1 MPAPI
6 AQTPGPRQRSTP
18 DVATRAETRTLH
30 KGQDGSVVKRTV
42 LPCGLRIVTEAVPT
56 MRSVALGV
64 WVGVGSRDESVKQA
78 GASHY
83 LEHLLFKGT
92 KQRSALEISA
102 AIDRLGGE
110 INAFTSKEFTCFYAR
125 VLDGDLPIAMDVV
138 VDLVLS
144 STITGPDFASE
155 RGVILEEIAMH
166 DDDPGDVVHD
176 MFASTVFGDTPLGRP
191 ILGTTGSI
199 DSLSRDTVRRY
210 YKRWYR
216 PEHMVVAA
224 AGNLEH
230 AAVVRMVKKAF
241 ASGGADVSDDSVRT
255 PNVRRVQPKPR
266 RGGDIAVIS
275 RATEQV
281 NLVLGVPGVDR
292 NDPRRFALGVLNS
305 ALGGGMSSRLFQEVR
320 EKRGLAYSVYS
331 YHSQYSD
338 AGLFGVYAGC
348 MPKKV
353 DDVLDLCRA
362 ELQRV
367 GHRGITVEELERGKG
382 QLRGSL
388 VLGMEDTSSRMHR
401 IGKSELVYGE
411 MLSLDE
417 VIERVDAVSLDD
429 VQDVASTLL
438 EAPPTLAVIG
448 PFEADRDFSG
458 AVAS

>member
-1 MPAPI
+1 M
-6 AQTPGPRQRSTP
+6 S
-18 DVATRAETRTLH
+18 TRADTRTLH
-30 KGQDGSVVKRTV
+30 RGQDGSVVKRTV
-42 LPCGLRIVTEAVPT
+42 LPSGLRIVTEAVPT
-56 MRSVALGV
+56 VRSVSFGV
-64 WVGVGSRDESVKQA
+64 WVGVGSRDESVRQA

-92 KQRSALEISA
+92 RQRSALEISA

-110 INAFTSKEFTCFYAR
+110 INAFTAKEFTCFYAR
-125 VLDGDLPIAMDVV
+125 VLDADLPTAVDVV
-138 VDLVLS
+138 VDMVLG
-144 STITGPDFASE
+144 STITGPDYESE

-176 MFASTVFGDTPLGRP
+176 AFAQTVFGNTPLGRP
-191 ILGTTGSI
+191 ILGTVDSI
-199 DSLSRDTVRRY
+199 EGLSRDTVRRY

-224 AGNLEH
+224 AGNVDHGAL
-230 AAVVRMVKKAF
+230 VRLVKRAF
-241 ASGGADVSDDSVRT
+241 ALAGANGGEAPPAS
-255 PNVRRVQPKPR
+255 PARRVQPAPVA
-266 RGGDIAVIS
+266 GGESVVMS
-275 RATEQV
+275 RTTEQV

-292 NDPRRFALGVLNS
+292 NDPRRFALGVLNN

-348 MPKKV
+348 LPKKV

-367 GHRGITVEELERGKG
+367 CFRGITAEELDRGKG

-388 VLGMEDTSSRMHR
+388 VLGLEDTGSRMTR

-411 MLSLDE
+411 MLSLDDILSRIAD
-417 VIERVDAVSLDD
+417 VTLDD
-429 VQDVASTLL
+429 VAAVASDLL
-438 EAPPTLAVIG
+438 AVEPALAVIG
-448 PFEADRDFSG
+448 PFDDDKDFSG

>member
-1 MPAPI
+1 
-6 AQTPGPRQRSTP
+6 
-18 DVATRAETRTLH
+18 VTRAGTRTLH

-110 INAFTSKEFTCFYAR
+110 INAFTAKEFTCFYAR
-125 VLDGDLPIAMDVV
+125 VLDGDLPLAMDVV

-144 STITGPDFASE
+144 STITGPDFEAE

-166 DDDPGDVVHD
+166 DDDPGDIVHD
-176 MFASTVFGDTPLGRP
+176 MFASTIFGDTPLGRP
-191 ILGTTGSI
+191 ILGTVGSI
-199 DSLSRDTVRRY
+199 DTLSRDTVRRY

-224 AGNLEH
+224 AGNLDH
-230 AAVVRMVKKAF
+230 GAVVRMVKRAF
-241 ASGGADVSDDSVRT
+241 TAAGADVDADGDRT
-255 PNVRRVQPKPR
+255 AAVRRVQPKSRP
-266 RGGDIAVIS
+266 GGEIAVVP
-275 RATEQV
+275 RASEQV

-292 NDPRRFALGVLNS
+292 NDPRRFALGVLNA

-348 MPKKV
+348 LPKKV

-367 GHRGITVEELERGKG
+367 SNRGVTPEELDRGKG
-382 QLRGSL
+382 QLRGSM
-388 VLGMEDTSSRMHR
+388 VLGMEDTSSRMNR

-417 VIERVDAVSLDD
+417 IIGRVDAVSLDD
-429 VQDVASTLL
+429 VQQVASELL
-438 EAPPTLAVIG
+438 QTVPTLAVIG
-448 PFEADRDFSG
+448 PFDADRDFSG

>member
-1 MPAPI
+1 M
-6 AQTPGPRQRSTP
+6 G
-18 DVATRAETRTLH
+18 TRAGTRTLH

-64 WVGVGSRDESVKQA
+64 WVGVGSRDESGKQA

-92 KQRSALEISA
+92 KQRSALEISS

-110 INAFTSKEFTCFYAR
+110 INAFTAKEFTCFYAR
-125 VLDGDLPIAMDVV
+125 VLDVDLPVAMDVV

-144 STITGPDFASE
+144 STITGPDFEAE

-176 MFASTVFGDTPLGRP
+176 TFASTMFGDTPLGRP
-191 ILGTTGSI
+191 ILGTVDSI
-199 DSLSRDTVRRY
+199 ESLGRDTVRRY
-210 YKRWYR
+210 YRRWYR

-224 AGNLEH
+224 AGNLDH
-230 AAVVRMVKKAF
+230 SAVVRMVKKAF
-241 ASGGADVSDDSVRT
+241 AAGGADLGDDGERT
-255 PNVRRVQPKPR
+255 AAVRRVQPKPR
-266 RGGDIAVIS
+266 RSGGVAVIPRS
-275 RATEQV
+275 TEQV

-292 NDPRRFALGVLNS
+292 SDPRRFALGVLNA

-367 GHRGITVEELERGKG
+367 CHRGVTAEELDRGKG

-388 VLGMEDTSSRMHR
+388 VLGMEDTSSRMNR

-417 VIERVDAVSLDD
+417 VLDRIDAVTLGD
-429 VQDVASTLL
+429 VHEVASELL
-438 EAPPTLAVIG
+438 AVPPTLAVIG
-448 PFEADRDFSG
+448 PFDADRDFSG
-458 AVAS
+458 SMAS

>member
-1 MPAPI
+1 MPP
-6 AQTPGPRQRSTP
+6 SC
-18 DVATRAETRTLH
+18 
-30 KGQDGSVVKRTV
+30 S
-42 LPCGLRIVTEAVPT
+42 
-56 MRSVALGV
+56 
-64 WVGVGSRDESVKQA
+64 
-78 GASHY
+78 
-83 LEHLLFKGT
+83 
-92 KQRSALEISA
+92 
-102 AIDRLGGE
+102 
-110 INAFTSKEFTCFYAR
+110 
-125 VLDGDLPIAMDVV
+125 
-138 VDLVLS
+138 
-144 STITGPDFASE
+144 
-155 RGVILEEIAMH
+155 
-166 DDDPGDVVHD
+166 
-176 MFASTVFGDTPLGRP
+176 
-191 ILGTTGSI
+191 
-199 DSLSRDTVRRY
+199 
-210 YKRWYR
+210 
-216 PEHMVVAA
+216 
-224 AGNLEH
+224 
-230 AAVVRMVKKAF
+230 MVKKAF
-241 ASGGADVSDDSVRT
+241 AAGGADVSDGQRPDAERARGSNRSPAAAASV
-255 PNVRRVQPKPR
+255 
-266 RGGDIAVIS
+266 AVIS

-292 NDPRRFALGVLNS
+292 NDPTTIRARRAELS

-367 GHRGITVEELERGKG
+367 GHRGITAEELERGKG

-388 VLGMEDTSSRMHR
+388 VLGMEDTGSRMHR

-429 VQDVASTLL
+429 VQDVASSLL